1 VSFFETRTRTPSAP
15 HRNTLAAGLDYLAEA
30 MRWDESDGMLMVPP
44 SIGVADASAYEP
56 CAGWVLTRVRVA

>member
-1 VSFFETRTRTPSAP
+1 MSFFETRTRTPSAP

-56 CAGWVLTRVRVA
+56 CAGWVLARVRVA

>member
-1 VSFFETRTRTPSAP
+1 M
-15 HRNTLAAGLDYLAEA
+15 G
-30 MRWDESDGMLMVPP
+30 WDESDGMLMVPP